1 MPVLVLL
8 KVLNPWHFCR
18 AMLHNLPVG
27 GNEKF
32 ILGFIQDDGCKSPNF
47 RVFGT
52 RLELCSCWRAFGSD
66 I

>member
-8 KVLNPWHFCR
+8 KVLNPWR
-18 AMLHNLPVG
+18 SYRTMLHNLRVNG
-27 GNEKF
+27 SEGF
-32 ILGFIQDDGCKSPNF
+32 VLGTIQDDGCKSPNF